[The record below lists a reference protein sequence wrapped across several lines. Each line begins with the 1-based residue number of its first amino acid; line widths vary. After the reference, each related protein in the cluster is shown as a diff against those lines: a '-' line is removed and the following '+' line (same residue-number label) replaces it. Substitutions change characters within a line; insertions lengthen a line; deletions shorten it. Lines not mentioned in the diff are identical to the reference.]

1 MIGATCAGFPS
12 TRRTIDRAREPL
24 RTDHVISLI
33 QHPAAPVDS
42 RTGHLQR
49 SPLHRSALHRAVL
62 WPPGL
67 LALLVGLWGIRRQDT
82 LWGDEAVTYAM
93 AHRSVPRIWHTLA
106 HVDVVHGLYYLI
118 MQGVFGLWDGGLVA
132 LRLPS
137 VLAVAAAAVGIV
149 RLGQRLGGTWTG
161 LLAGLVFPLLP
172 PVQRYA
178 QEGRSYAL
186 VCALIT
192 WGSCLLVGN
201 LSRPEGRG
209 RAEGRGR
216 TGGRGRAEGRGRAGG
231 HVRGWVAYGVVM
243 LTACLLHELAVLILL
258 AHGVTVFRARLARP
272 VTRAWAVAAGG
283 VLTGLLPLAAF
294 STTQSAQVGWIGV
307 PDSGEVLGFVATALL
322 GVAFA
327 RFPGRVCGPI
337 TLPELALPLLI
348 LPTALL
354 MLTSPLHPLY
364 VDRYVLA
371 SATGFALLTGS
382 VLDRLRQ
389 SAHDAGTARRVT
401 CAVALLAVLAA
412 LVPVS
417 TALRKPGSREN
428 DAFAIARAVQGIAEP
443 GDGLLFMPSRRR
455 VWTLARPDSF
465 RSLADLAL
473 ERTPVASDTLFGRE
487 LPPGRIRARILTR
500 ARIVAVRDLEGQPL
514 EVNTREAV
522 KRATLDA
529 YFEECANR
537 TVTQARITVYARP
550 GHC

>member
-1 MIGATCAGFPS
+1 M
-12 TRRTIDRAREPL
+12 
-24 RTDHVISLI
+24 
-33 QHPAAPVDS
+33 
-42 RTGHLQR
+42 
-49 SPLHRSALHRAVL
+49 
-62 WPPGL
+62 
-67 LALLVGLWGIRRQDT
+67 
-82 LWGDEAVTYAM
+82 
-93 AHRSVPRIWHTLA
+93 PRLWHTLA

-118 MQGVFGLWDGGLVA
+118 MRGVFGLWDGGLVA

-137 VLAVAAAAVGIV
+137 VLAVAAAAIGIA
-149 RLGQRLGGTWTG
+149 RLGRRLNGPWTG

-192 WGSCLLVGN
+192 CGSCLLVGN
-201 LSRPEGRG
+201 LSRPG
-209 RAEGRGR
+209 
-216 TGGRGRAEGRGRAGG
+216 GRGRAGG
-231 HVRGWVAYGVVM
+231 HVRGWATYGAVI
-243 LTACLLHELAVLILL
+243 LTACLLHEFAVLMLL
-258 AHGVTVFRARLARP
+258 AHGVTVFRARSARP
-272 VTRAWAVAAGG
+272 MTRAWTVAAGG

-294 STTQSAQVGWIGV
+294 SATQSAQVDWIAAPEAG
-307 PDSGEVLGFVATALL
+307 DVLGFVATALL

-327 RFPGRVCGPI
+327 RVPGRVCGPV
-337 TLPELALPLLI
+337 TLPGLALPLLI
-348 LPTALL
+348 LPTVLL

-371 SATGFALLTGS
+371 SAMGFALLTGS

-389 SAHDAGTARRVT
+389 SARDAGTAQRVT

-428 DAFAIARAVQGIAEP
+428 DAIAIAQAVQDIAEP
-443 GDGLLFMPSRRR
+443 ADGLLFMPSRRR

-465 RSLADLAL
+465 RSLSDLAL
-473 ERTPVASDTLFGRE
+473 EQTPAASDTLFGRE
-487 LPPGRIRARILTR
+487 LSPDRIRKRILTSTR
-500 ARIVAVRDLEGQPL
+500 LVTVRDLEDQPL
-514 EVNTREAV
+514 DMNAREAV

-550 GHC
+550 GHCRAGPPGPARATGAG